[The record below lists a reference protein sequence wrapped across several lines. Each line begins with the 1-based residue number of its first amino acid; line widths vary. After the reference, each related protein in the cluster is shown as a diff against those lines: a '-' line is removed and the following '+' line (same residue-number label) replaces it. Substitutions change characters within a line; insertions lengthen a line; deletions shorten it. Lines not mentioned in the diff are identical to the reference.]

1 MNHKLEYV
9 EKNPWVGGYDASC
22 SCSDADWVDDG
33 WSGQVVFHG
42 ATVSEVEDYFADH
55 VAEVDER

>member
-22 SCSDADWVDDG
+22 SCSDPDWADDG

-42 ATVSEVEDYFADH
+42 ASRRDLEDYFADH
-55 VAEVDER
+55 VAEAAE

>member
-33 WSGQVVFHG
+33 WEGQVVFHG
-42 ATVSEVEDYFADH
+42 DSLSEVEDYFEEH
-55 VAEVDER
+55 VAEVEI

>member
-22 SCSDADWVDDG
+22 SCSDPDWVDDG
-33 WSGQVVFHG
+33 WDGQVVFHG

-55 VAEVDER
+55 VAEAGYV

>member
-22 SCSDADWVDDG
+22 SCSDPDWSDGG

-42 ATVSEVEDYFADH
+42 DTVSEVEDYFADH